1 MIRVQNL
8 VKTFGTFTAVND
20 VSFEVAEGEIFA
32 FLGPNGA
39 GKTTTIK
46 MLTTLLK
53 PTSGA
58 IELDG
63 LDPQAKQNEARK
75 RFGIVFQ
82 DPSLDGDL
90 TAEENME
97 IHGVLY
103 HVPHKM
109 RGSAEEL
116 LKLFELWERRKDQV
130 KKFSGGMKRRLEIA
144 RGFLHTPKILFL
156 DEPTLGLDPQSR
168 NQLWTHVKKVNEA
181 EKVTVF
187 LTTHYMDEADRV
199 AHRVGVID
207 HGKLVA
213 QGTPQAIKEQT
224 GDGNAG
230 RCVSQVDGLD
240 HPRRERRIGRP
251 VAAIRQDVERRQAMN
266 AIYILWLRELKRYTR
281 SRAQIVA
288 SLGQPLLYLLVLGFG
303 LGPVFKR
310 AGNGNYFQFVAPGVI
325 GMSVLFLV
333 DLFRTGPALGPPV
346 RISEGDAGGA
356 GAAHPNHDRPHAGR
370 CTVAVIQGFLVTVV
384 CVIAGFRPAHLTPF
398 PWRWIHGAHRSAFA
412 ALGVAIGSGL
422 QDMQGFQLI
431 MNFLVMPIYFLSGA
445 MFPLNDAHN
454 VLKYITRADP
464 LSYGIDGMRIVLGG
478 TNAAFSPQ
486 TDLLVLVCVGA
497 ILLVFGAW
505 RFSKIEI

>member
-53 PTSGA
+53 PTSGS

-63 LDPQAKQNEARK
+63 LNPALKQNEVRQ

-103 HVPHKM
+103 HVPSKP
-109 RGSAEEL
+109 RLQRTEEL
-116 LKLFELWERRKDQV
+116 LKQFELWERRKDQV

-181 EKVTVF
+181 EKVTVM

-224 GDGNAG
+224 GTATLEEAFLKLTGSTIRDESAG
-230 RCVSQVDGLD
+230 SADQM
-240 HPRRERRIGRP
+240 
-251 VAAIRQDVERRQAMN
+251 RQFAKMWQGG
-266 AIYILWLRELKRYTR
+266 KR
-281 SRAQIVA
+281 
-288 SLGQPLLYLLVLGFG
+288 
-303 LGPVFKR
+303 
-310 AGNGNYFQFVAPGVI
+310 
-325 GMSVLFLV
+325 
-333 DLFRTGPALGPPV
+333 
-346 RISEGDAGGA
+346 
-356 GAAHPNHDRPHAGR
+356 
-370 CTVAVIQGFLVTVV
+370 
-384 CVIAGFRPAHLTPF
+384 
-398 PWRWIHGAHRSAFA
+398 
-412 ALGVAIGSGL
+412 
-422 QDMQGFQLI
+422 
-431 MNFLVMPIYFLSGA
+431 
-445 MFPLNDAHN
+445 
-454 VLKYITRADP
+454 
-464 LSYGIDGMRIVLGG
+464 
-478 TNAAFSPQ
+478 
-486 TDLLVLVCVGA
+486 
-497 ILLVFGAW
+497 
-505 RFSKIEI
+505 